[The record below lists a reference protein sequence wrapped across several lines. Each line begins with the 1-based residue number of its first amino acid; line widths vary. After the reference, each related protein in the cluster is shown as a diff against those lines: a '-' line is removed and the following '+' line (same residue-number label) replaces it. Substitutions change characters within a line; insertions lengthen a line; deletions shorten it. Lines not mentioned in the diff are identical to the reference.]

1 MESGLEI
8 NAVVISHYRTNFVNH
23 DYSFSGIMSLT
34 GMLAA
39 TGLLRL
45 LLFLVTLN
53 ELIRATCDQRVAEDQ
68 GSSTKRLQSMSVE
81 VAEEAT

>member
-8 NAVVISHYRTNFVNH
+8 NAVVISDYRTNFVNH

-53 ELIRATCDQRVAEDQ
+53 GFIRATCDQRVAEDQ
-68 GSSTKRLQSMSVE
+68 GSSTERLQSMSME
-81 VAEEAT
+81 VAEEAA

>member
-8 NAVVISHYRTNFVNH
+8 NAVVISDYRTNFVNH

-53 ELIRATCDQRVAEDQ
+53 GLIRATCDQRVAEDQ
-68 GSSTKRLQSMSVE
+68 GSSTERLQSMSME
-81 VAEEAT
+81 VAEEAA